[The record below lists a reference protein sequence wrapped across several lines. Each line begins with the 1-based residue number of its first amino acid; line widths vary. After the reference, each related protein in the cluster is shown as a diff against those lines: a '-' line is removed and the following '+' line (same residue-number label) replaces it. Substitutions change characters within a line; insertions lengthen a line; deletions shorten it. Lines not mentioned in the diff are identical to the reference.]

1 MTKRD
6 DNPKQASRFRPG
18 RLAASFL
25 LYVFPLVPVQ
35 LASAAY
41 DAPLQPGSAKLMVA
55 TVMANEEQAGLHRD
69 HYAYLSKER
78 SDRTGGHVWLEKVV
92 ETNAGKVR
100 FLLAE
105 DGQPL
110 SPERV
115 GQERGRLAAIVA
127 DPDAFA
133 KKSQTVKD
141 DEAHARQLLQLAPR
155 AFVFDTPREEGSFLR
170 IDFKPNPEYETQSM
184 EERVLHGMSGT
195 MLIDPQAMRL
205 HHIEGRLPEDVSIGF
220 GLLATIHAGS
230 SFSTTRDR
238 LGEPDW
244 KTILL
249 DTAINGRAIF
259 FKSIARNEHAEHS
272 DFVRVSN
279 DLTVTQAV
287 ALAEQP

>member
-1 MTKRD
+1 M
-6 DNPKQASRFRPG
+6 S
-18 RLAASFL
+18 
-25 LYVFPLVPVQ
+25 
-35 LASAAY
+35 
-41 DAPLQPGSAKLMVA
+41 
-55 TVMANEEQAGLHRD
+55 NEELAGLHRD

-78 SDRTGGHVWLEKVV
+78 SDRTGGHLWTEKVV
-92 ETNAGKVR
+92 ETN
-100 FLLAE
+100 LLAE

-127 DPDAFA
+127 DPDSFA
-133 KKSQTVKD
+133 KKSQATKD
-141 DEAHARQLLQLAPR
+141 DEAHARQMLQLAPK
-155 AFVFDTPREEGSFLR
+155 AFLFDAPREEGNFIR
-170 IDFKPNPEYETQSM
+170 IDFKPNPDYETQSM
-184 EERVLHGMSGT
+184 EERVLHGMSGS

-205 HHIEGRLPEDVSIGF
+205 HHIEGRLPTDVSIGF

-244 KTILL
+244 KTISL

-287 ALAEQP
+287 ALAEQ